1 MIKRPL
7 IWILSFFLI
16 GMYLAW
22 RQLAFY
28 AIILLM
34 LLLFLMIYLT
44 LYRIKVSIIN
54 SGDKFIWILPFLLL
68 LGFLAMGEQLKKPAL
83 YEAFDQKIACEVS
96 GRIDMIVKKPS
107 GEAIYLE
114 NNHVTLPGEYS
125 YRCEAI
131 IVFCDD
137 AMASDNFFI
146 TSEPVSYQVGNE
158 ITVQG
163 TLQKFS
169 KATNPGQFNEQLYY
183 DIENIDFKLRAKSIT
198 VSDPSYSRFHSV
210 LNQIKGKLIE
220 VYNEI
225 LSEKES
231 GALIAMLLG
240 EKYLLGDE
248 IKTLYQQNG
257 ISHILAISGLHIS
270 LIGMFVFTLLKHLKI
285 PIFIS
290 TFLTIFILYCYGVL
304 TGFSVSTNRAVVMM
318 VIMLLATLLGKTYD
332 MLSAMS
338 LSALIILLQNPLQI
352 LSAGFLLSYGAI
364 LGIALILPCFRQL
377 FEKKNVILESLYVS
391 TSAQLATAPMIAYFY
406 FQLPLYGIVVNLIIL
421 PFVTILTLTSILAG
435 ILGVIYLPL
444 GIFFV
449 GGANYILRF
458 YEWIC
463 KIGSALPW
471 NLITVGR
478 PGMVQLILYVI
489 ILGVFLWIVKRYNKK
504 ISCLLPLLASL
515 LLMLPQS
522 NAGLRVVFLDVGQGD
537 AIYMNYEN
545 RISIL
550 VDGGSSDVMNV
561 GKYRLKPFLLSQ
573 GTDEL
578 TYVIMTHADG
588 DHISGLKELMEEGQI
603 RIKNLVL
610 PKIREKDEG
619 YLKMEALALQKGIQ
633 ILYCK
638 AGDKIMDKELKMFC
652 LHPGEAVNPLDTNS
666 YSAVFSVRYKEF
678 DLLLTGDLGQEQEP
692 SVLQSLV
699 DWRNTAKNK
708 GDAPSLEYDLLK
720 VGHHGSKNSTSE
732 EFLSSLRPKYAVISA
747 GRGNRY
753 GHPHKEVLDRLM
765 EARSNIMITYEYGAI
780 EVETDGKEMKLET
793 YLK

>member
-137 AMASDNFFI
+137 AMDSDNSFN

-240 EKYLLGDE
+240 EKYLLGDK

-489 ILGVFLWIVKRYNKK
+489 ILGIFLWIVKRYNKK

-578 TYVIMTHADG
+578 TYVVMTHADG
-588 DHISGLKELMEEGQI
+588 DHISGLNELMEEGQI

-638 AGDKIMDKELKMFC
+638 AEDKIMDKELKMFC

-699 DWRNTAKNK
+699 DWRDTAKNK
-708 GDAPSLEYDLLK
+708 GDVPSLEYDLLNKK
-720 VGHHGSKNSTSE
+720 VTRLIQ
-732 EFLSSLRPKYAVISA
+732 FRFQCSA
-747 GRGNRY
+747 
-753 GHPHKEVLDRLM
+753 
-765 EARSNIMITYEYGAI
+765 
-780 EVETDGKEMKLET
+780 
-793 YLK
+793 LKMA